1 VAIGRK
7 PGDITRSV
15 LLDFNPQLSPT
26 SASELADVARR
37 LYELGFEECIA
48 YAWLDGVVTRSTD
61 ELLSFVVNT
70 LPSLSAECN

>member
-1 VAIGRK
+1 
-7 PGDITRSV
+7 
-15 LLDFNPQLSPT
+15 LDFNPQLSPA

-37 LYELGFEECIA
+37 LYQLGFEECIA

-61 ELLSFVVNT
+61 ELLSFVVNA